1 MWARLEAP
9 VALRL
14 IFRPRSGNA
23 GKNADAEENQA
34 RDRDVLRRHVRGHKC
49 PGNSANKECS
59 TDEIDRKGHERAP
72 GETGQSDQKW
82 LTFRSATLDL
92 QT

>member
-1 MWARLEAP
+1 MTMKSMWARLEAP

-14 IFRPRSGNA
+14 IFRPRSGT
-23 GKNADAEENQA
+23 AEENQA

-49 PGNSANKECS
+49 PGNSANKEGS